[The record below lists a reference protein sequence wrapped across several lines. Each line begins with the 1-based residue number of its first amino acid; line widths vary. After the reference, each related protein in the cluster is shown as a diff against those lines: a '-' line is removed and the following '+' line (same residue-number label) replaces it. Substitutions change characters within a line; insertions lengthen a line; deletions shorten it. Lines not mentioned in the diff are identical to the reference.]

1 MSSLRIG
8 LDLFS
13 LVPGV
18 GRGGGF
24 HRYAVE
30 LVSALARLP
39 DAHHYFLFVN
49 RRNAGLFPSGER
61 FTQVVCR
68 LPPERELW
76 PLRLAW
82 QHLLLP
88 RRVRQWGLDVLHSPF
103 DTAPV
108 RLSCPSVVTVHD
120 LISDVYYPRH
130 FPGTINAFKARYL
143 FTAKRHAARRAS
155 AIICP
160 SQATADEVVRHYGV
174 SRACIR
180 VVPHGADHLDPTGRP
195 LNHAHTVP
203 CPPYVLSVVSLSPH
217 KNIAGLLDAFRLAR
231 ERFHLAHELHLV
243 GMPGIVPARLRQS
256 LDSAAA
262 AGLPVQL
269 LGYVDEQTLRTQ
281 YQGACLLAFIPLIEG
296 FGLPVLEAMAFG
308 IPVVA
313 SRVSSV
319 VEVCGNAALLVDP
332 HDAGAVADAIGKVL
346 TEPPLADRLRQAG
359 RARVLQFRWE
369 DAARATR
376 EVYEAAALRTGAART
391 PSG

>member
-1 MSSLRIG
+1 VSSLRIG

-143 FTAKRHAARRAS
+143 FTAKRHAARAAS

-174 SRACIR
+174 PRACIR

-195 LNHAHTVP
+195 AQSCAQRAMPAV
-203 CPPYVLSVVSLSPH
+203 CAIVVSVSPH
-217 KNIAGLLDAFRLAR
+217 KNISGLLEAFRLAR
-231 ERFHLAHELHLV
+231 ERFSLAHELHLV
-243 GMPGIVPARLRQS
+243 GMPGNRPCSSTAIAGFSRGRWAPG
-256 LDSAAA
+256 SAP
-262 AGLPVQL
+262 GLCL
-269 LGYVDEQTLRTQ
+269 TSRTLRTQ
-281 YQGACLLAFIPLIEG
+281 YQGARLLAFIPLIEG

-346 TEPPLADRLRQAG
+346 TEPLLADRLRQAG

-376 EVYEAAALRTGAART
+376 DVYEAAAHTRYQ
-391 PSG
+391 